1 MVGINHYHK
10 AGNSQGTNFQG
21 FHGFDL
27 GILENRNLGNVG
39 F

>member
-1 MVGINHYHK
+1 MDHYHK
-10 AGNSQGTNFQG
+10 AGNFQGTNFQG

-27 GILENRNLGNVG
+27 RILKNRNLGNVG